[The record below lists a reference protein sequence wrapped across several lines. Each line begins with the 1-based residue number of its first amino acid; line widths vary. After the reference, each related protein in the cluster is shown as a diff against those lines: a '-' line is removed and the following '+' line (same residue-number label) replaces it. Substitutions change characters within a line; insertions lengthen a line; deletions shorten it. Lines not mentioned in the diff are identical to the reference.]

1 MKQLSDLIESRPL
14 VHVAMSDNVSDVAR
28 RMREKNVGA
37 VAVLD
42 GGNLVGIFS
51 ERDVVTRVVAENRDA
66 AQTPIGVV
74 MTKELIVA
82 DPGDDIDDAVQ
93 KMVAGNCRHLP
104 IVKGGNLLGMISIRD
119 LLQIDDEHN
128 KAKASFLNELV
139 TYSPDYES

>member
-1 MKQLSDLIESRPL
+1 MRQLSEIIEDRPL
-14 VHVAMSDNVSDVAR
+14 VHVGMSDTVSDVAR

-42 GGNLVGIFS
+42 GEKLVGIFS

-74 MTKELIVA
+74 MTKDLIIA
-82 DPGDDIDDAVQ
+82 DPSDDIDDAVQ

-104 IVKGGNLLGMISIRD
+104 IVRGGNLLGMISIRD
-119 LLQIDDEHN
+119 LLQIDDERN
-128 KAKASFLNELV
+128 KAKASFLTELV

>member
-1 MKQLSDLIESRPL
+1 MRQLAEIIEDRPL
-14 VHVAMSDNVSDVAR
+14 VHVGMSDSVSDVAR

-42 GGNLVGIFS
+42 GEKLVGIFS

-82 DPGDDIDDAVQ
+82 DPSDEIAEAVQ
-93 KMVAGNCRHLP
+93 KMLSGNCRHLP
-104 IVKGGNLLGMISIRD
+104 IVQGGNLRGMISIRD
-119 LLQIDDEHN
+119 LLQIDDERN

-139 TYSPDYES
+139 TYSPDYDS

>member
-1 MKQLSDLIESRPL
+1 MRQLSEIIEDRPL
-14 VHVAMSDNVSDVAR
+14 VHVGMSDSVSDVAR

-42 GGNLVGIFS
+42 GEKLVGIFS

-74 MTKELIVA
+74 MTKELIIA
-82 DPGDDIDDAVQ
+82 DPSDDIDDAVQ

-119 LLQIDDEHN
+119 LLQIDDERN

>member
-1 MKQLSDLIESRPL
+1 MKQLSEIIEDRPL
-14 VHVAMSDNVSDVAR
+14 VHVAMSDNVSEVAR

-42 GGNLVGIFS
+42 GGKLVGIFS

-82 DPGDDIDDAVQ
+82 DPGDDIDVALQ

-104 IVKGGNLLGMISIRD
+104 VVKGGNLLGMISIRD
-119 LLQIDDEHN
+119 LLQIDDERN

>member
-1 MKQLSDLIESRPL
+1 MRQLSEIIEDRPL
-14 VHVAMSDNVSDVAR
+14 VHVGMSDNVSDVAR

-42 GGNLVGIFS
+42 GEKLVGIFS

-74 MTKELIVA
+74 MTKELIIA
-82 DPGDDIDDAVQ
+82 DPGDEIDVAVQ
-93 KMVAGNCRHLP
+93 KMLAGNCRHLP

-119 LLQIDDEHN
+119 LLQIDDERN
-128 KAKASFLNELV
+128 KAKASFLTELV

>member
-1 MKQLSDLIESRPL
+1 MRQLSEIIEDRPL
-14 VHVAMSDNVSDVAR
+14 VHVGMSESVSDVAR

-42 GGNLVGIFS
+42 GEKLVGIFS

-82 DPGDDIDDAVQ
+82 DPGDDIADAVQ
-93 KMVAGNCRHLP
+93 KMINGNCRHLR
-104 IVKGGNLLGMISIRD
+104 S
-119 LLQIDDEHN
+119 
-128 KAKASFLNELV
+128 
-139 TYSPDYES
+139 

>member
-1 MKQLSDLIESRPL
+1 MKQLAELIEDRPL
-14 VHVAMSDNVSDVAR
+14 VHVAMTDTVRDVAL

-42 GGNLVGIFS
+42 GGKLVGIFS
-51 ERDVVTRVVAENRDA
+51 ERDVVTRIVAENRDA
-66 AQTPIGVV
+66 SQTPIGLV

-82 DPGDDIDDAVQ
+82 DPSEDIGDAVQ
-93 KMVAGNCRHLP
+93 KMVAGKCRHLP

-119 LLQIDDEHN
+119 LLQIDDERN

-139 TYSPDYES
+139 TYSPDYDS

>member
-1 MKQLSDLIESRPL
+1 MRQLAEIIEDRPL
-14 VHVAMSDNVSDVAR
+14 VHVGMSDNVSDVAR

-42 GGNLVGIFS
+42 AGKLVGIFS
-51 ERDVVTRVVAENRDA
+51 ERDVVTRVVADNLDA
-66 AQTPIGVV
+66 AHTLISVV
-74 MTKELIVA
+74 MTKDLIVA
-82 DPGDDIDDAVQ
+82 DPSDEIDDAVQ

-119 LLQIDDEHN
+119 LLQIDDERN

-139 TYSPDYES
+139 MYSPDYES

>member
-1 MKQLSDLIESRPL
+1 MKQLAELIENRPL
-14 VHVAMSDNVSDVAR
+14 VHVAMTDNVGDVAR

-42 GGNLVGIFS
+42 GGKLVGIFS

-66 AQTPIGVV
+66 ALTPIGVV
-74 MTKELIVA
+74 MTKDLIVA
-82 DPGDDIDDAVQ
+82 DPGDEIDDAVE

-104 IVKGGNLLGMISIRD
+104 VVKGGNLLGMISIRD
-119 LLQIDDEHN
+119 LLQIDDERN

>member
-1 MKQLSDLIESRPL
+1 MRQLSEIIEDRPL
-14 VHVAMSDNVSDVAR
+14 VHVGMSDNVSDVAR

-42 GGNLVGIFS
+42 GGKLVGIFS

-82 DPGDDIDDAVQ
+82 DPGDAIDDAVQ

-104 IVKGGNLLGMISIRD
+104 IVRGGNLLGMISIRD
-119 LLQIDDEHN
+119 LLQIEDERN
-128 KAKASFLNELV
+128 REKASFLTELV

>member
-1 MKQLSDLIESRPL
+1 MKQLAELIEDRPL
-14 VHVAMSDNVSDVAR
+14 VHVAMSDRVSDVAR

-42 GGNLVGIFS
+42 GEKLVGIFS
-51 ERDVVTRVVAENRDA
+51 ERDVVTRVVADNLDA

-74 MTKELIVA
+74 MTKDLIVA
-82 DPGDDIDDAVQ
+82 DPSEDIDDAVQ

-119 LLQIDDEHN
+119 LLQIDDERN

>member
-1 MKQLSDLIESRPL
+1 MRQLSEIIEDRPL
-14 VHVAMSDNVSDVAR
+14 VHVEMNDNVSDVAR

-37 VAVLD
+37 VAVLE
-42 GGNLVGIFS
+42 GGKLVGIFS

-66 AQTPIGVV
+66 AHTPIGVV

-82 DPGDDIDDAVQ
+82 DPADEIDDAVQ

-104 IVKGGNLLGMISIRD
+104 IVRGGNLLGMISIRD
-119 LLQIDDEHN
+119 LLQIDDERN
-128 KAKASFLNELV
+128 RQKASFLTELV

>member
-1 MKQLSDLIESRPL
+1 MKQLAELIEDRPL
-14 VHVAMSDNVSDVAR
+14 VHVAMTDTVRDVAL

-42 GGNLVGIFS
+42 GGKLVGIFS
-51 ERDVVTRVVAENRDA
+51 ERDVVTRIVAENLDA
-66 AQTPIGVV
+66 SQTPIGVV
-74 MTKELIVA
+74 MTKDLIVA
-82 DPGDDIDDAVQ
+82 DPSEDIGDAVQ
-93 KMVAGNCRHLP
+93 KMVAGKCRHLP

-119 LLQIDDEHN
+119 LLQIDDERN

>member
-1 MKQLSDLIESRPL
+1 MKQLAELIENRPL
-14 VHVAMSDNVSDVAR
+14 VHVAMSDNVGEVAR

-42 GGNLVGIFS
+42 GGKLVGIFS

-66 AQTPIGVV
+66 SQTPIGVV
-74 MTKELIVA
+74 MTKDLIVA
-82 DPGDDIDDAVQ
+82 DPGDDLGDAVQ
-93 KMVAGNCRHLP
+93 KMIAGNCRHLP
-104 IVKGGNLLGMISIRD
+104 VVKGGNLLGMISIRD
-119 LLQIDDEHN
+119 LLQIDDERN

>member
-1 MKQLSDLIESRPL
+1 MKQLAELIEDRPL
-14 VHVAMSDNVSDVAR
+14 VHVAMTDTVRDVAL

-42 GGNLVGIFS
+42 GGKLVGIFS
-51 ERDVVTRVVAENRDA
+51 ERDVVTRIVAENRDA
-66 AQTPIGVV
+66 SQTPIGLV

-82 DPGDDIDDAVQ
+82 DPSEDIGDAVQ
-93 KMVAGNCRHLP
+93 KMVAGKCRHLP

-119 LLQIDDEHN
+119 LLQIDDERN

>member
-1 MKQLSDLIESRPL
+1 MKQLAELIEDRPL
-14 VHVAMSDNVSDVAR
+14 VHVAMTDTVRDVAL

-42 GGNLVGIFS
+42 GGKLVGIFS
-51 ERDVVTRVVAENRDA
+51 ERDVVTRIVAENRDA
-66 AQTPIGVV
+66 SQTPIGLV

-82 DPGDDIDDAVQ
+82 DPSEDIGDAVQ
-93 KMVAGNCRHLP
+93 KMVAGKCRHLP
-104 IVKGGNLLGMISIRD
+104 IVRGGNLLGMISIRD
-119 LLQIDDEHN
+119 LLQIDDERN

>member
-1 MKQLSDLIESRPL
+1 MKQLSEIIEDRPL
-14 VHVAMSDNVSDVAR
+14 VHVAMNDNVGEVAR

-42 GGNLVGIFS
+42 GGKLVGIFS

-82 DPGDDIDDAVQ
+82 DPGDDIDVALQ

-104 IVKGGNLLGMISIRD
+104 VVKGGNLLGMISIRD
-119 LLQIDDEHN
+119 LLQIDDERN

>member
-1 MKQLSDLIESRPL
+1 MRQLAEIIEDRPL
-14 VHVAMSDNVSDVAR
+14 VHVGMSESVSDVAR

-42 GGNLVGIFS
+42 GGRLVGIFS
-51 ERDVVTRVVAENRDA
+51 ERDIVTRVVAENRDA

-74 MTKELIVA
+74 MTKDLIVA
-82 DPGDDIDDAVQ
+82 DPSDDIAEAVQ
-93 KMVAGNCRHLP
+93 KMLTGNCRHLP

-119 LLQIDDEHN
+119 LLQIDDERN
-128 KAKASFLNELV
+128 RAKASFLNELV

>member
-1 MKQLSDLIESRPL
+1 MRQLADIIEYRPL
-14 VHVAMSDNVSDVAR
+14 VHVGMSDRVSDVAR

-42 GGNLVGIFS
+42 GGKLVGIFS

-66 AQTPIGVV
+66 AETPIGVV

-82 DPGDDIDDAVQ
+82 DPGDDIADAVQ
-93 KMVAGNCRHLP
+93 KMLTGNCRHLP

-119 LLQIDDEHN
+119 LLQIDDERHRE
-128 KAKASFLNELV
+128 KASFLTELV
-139 TYSPDYES
+139 TYSPDYDS

>member
-1 MKQLSDLIESRPL
+1 MRQLAELIENRPL
-14 VHVAMSDNVSDVAR
+14 VHVAMTDNVGDVAR

-42 GGNLVGIFS
+42 GGKLVGIFS

-66 AQTPIGVV
+66 AMTPIGVV
-74 MTKELIVA
+74 MTKDLIVA
-82 DPGDDIDDAVQ
+82 DPSDQIDDAVE

-119 LLQIDDEHN
+119 LLQIDDERN

>member
-1 MKQLSDLIESRPL
+1 MRQLAEIIEDRPL
-14 VHVAMSDNVSDVAR
+14 VHVGMSESVSDVAR

-42 GGNLVGIFS
+42 DGRLVGIFS
-51 ERDVVTRVVAENRDA
+51 ERDIVTRVVAENRDA

-74 MTKELIVA
+74 MTKDLIVA
-82 DPGDDIDDAVQ
+82 DPSDDIDDAVQ
-93 KMVAGNCRHLP
+93 KMLTGNCRHLP

-119 LLQIDDEHN
+119 LLQIDDERN

-139 TYSPDYES
+139 TYSPDYDS